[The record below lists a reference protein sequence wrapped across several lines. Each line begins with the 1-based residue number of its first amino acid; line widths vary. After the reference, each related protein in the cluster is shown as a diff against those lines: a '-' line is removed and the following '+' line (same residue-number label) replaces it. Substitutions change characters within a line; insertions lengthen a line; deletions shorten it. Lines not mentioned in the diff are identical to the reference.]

1 MDVPETSDQPGM
13 ALRAKS
19 LHDIDEIP
27 RFSHAVLIYN
37 PAARKML
44 HGPSEKLQDV
54 LQVLNSYGVK
64 VEVVATTGP
73 KVASSLAKKAVDSG
87 SDLIIASGGDGTINE
102 VISGMAKST
111 VPLLVIPAGTA
122 NVLAKEIGLPR
133 SLVKS
138 TELIKT
144 GRIRRISLGKVDR
157 RYFVL
162 MAGIGV
168 DADTIAAVNQQLKR
182 WLGEGSFWIAGFKQ
196 LFQYDFPSFELTID
210 GKVENATFA
219 VISKA
224 KNYGGPFQIT
234 PQADLFSDQFDVCL
248 FQSRNRW
255 RYLSYLWY
263 LTWGKHASLSDVK
276 YLKSRTV
283 EVFGSSDIQVQVD
296 GELIATLPQKFTIET
311 DALSLIVPRPEYS

>member
-1 MDVPETSDQPGM
+1 
-13 ALRAKS
+13 
-19 LHDIDEIP
+19 
-27 RFSHAVLIYN
+27 
-37 PAARKML
+37 
-44 HGPSEKLQDV
+44 
-54 LQVLNSYGVK
+54 
-64 VEVVATTGP
+64 
-73 KVASSLAKKAVDSG
+73 VDSG
-87 SDLIIASGGDGTINE
+87 SDLIIVSGGDGTINE

-133 SLVKS
+133 SLAKS

-168 DADTIAAVNQQLKR
+168 DAGTIAAVNQKLKR

-196 LFQYDFPSFELTID
+196 LFQYDFPSFRLIID
-210 GKVENATFA
+210 GKAEYATFA

-234 PQADLFSDQFDVCL
+234 TQADLFSDQFDVCL